1 VFVTV
6 EGVEGSGKSTLIEG
20 LARRLREQGYEVVTT
35 REPGGSPV
43 GDAVRE
49 IFLNRAIEI
58 EPLTESLLVNA
69 ARAQHVQTV
78 IRPMLALGRTVICD
92 RYTDSTL
99 AYQGYG
105 RDLDLQMLRELC
117 RIATG
122 GLEPQL
128 VLLLDAPVEVA
139 RARLLERSV
148 AMDRIENEDEV
159 FHERVRRGFLAL
171 AQASTSHRILDAT
184 IPPAALLDRALHEV
198 RGVLSAFA
206 P

>member
-1 VFVTV
+1 MFVAV
-6 EGVEGSGKSTLIEG
+6 EGIEGSGKSTLVEG
-20 LARRLREQGYEVVTT
+20 LARRLHEEGHEVVTT
-35 REPGGSPV
+35 REPGGTPA
-43 GDAVRE
+43 GDAIRQ
-49 IFLNRAIEI
+49 IFLNRSIAID
-58 EPLTESLLVNA
+58 PLTESLLVNA
-69 ARAQHVQTV
+69 SRAQHVETL

-105 RDLDLQMLRELC
+105 RDLDLQMLRKIC

-128 VLLLDAPVEVA
+128 ILLLDAPVAAA
-139 RARLLERSV
+139 RARLRDRS
-148 AMDRIENEDEV
+148 AALDRIENEDEV

-171 AQASTSHRILDAT
+171 AQNSPSHRVLDASLS
-184 IPPAALLDRALHEV
+184 PGDLLERALSEV
-198 RGVLSAFA
+198 RGLSSAFA